1 MSGRGESPFT
11 RTFRPGSTPWK
22 YGCDP
27 VDTEE
32 SKKTFRKGLY
42 PPLRF
47 ASLYVA
53 IGTARNT
60 GLH

>member
-1 MSGRGESPFT
+1 MSGTRKSPLT
-11 RTFRPGSTPWK
+11 RTYLLGSTPWK
-22 YGCDP
+22 YGCDLA
-27 VDTEE
+27 DTEE

-42 PPLRF
+42 PLPRF
-47 ASLYVA
+47 ANLYMA

>member
-1 MSGRGESPFT
+1 VSGTGKSPFT

-22 YGCDP
+22 YGCDL

-42 PPLRF
+42 PPPRF
-47 ASLYVA
+47 ASLYLA
-53 IGTARNT
+53 IGTARKT